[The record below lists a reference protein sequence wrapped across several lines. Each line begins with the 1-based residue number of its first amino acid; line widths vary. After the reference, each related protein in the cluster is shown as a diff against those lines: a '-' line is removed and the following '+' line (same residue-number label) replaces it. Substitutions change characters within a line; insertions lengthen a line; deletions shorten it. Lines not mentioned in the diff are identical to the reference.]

1 MTKFNKI
8 MRISILMFVLALG
21 GKLFAANSFIDGKK
35 WVVTHRVAMKD
46 GVILEVLV
54 DDRAPDW
61 FKEIS
66 SKVSMDSDSD
76 WWKKISPY
84 KKSKCAKVPLFVN
97 GISCG
102 RTWNKEEN
110 KFNDNFMF
118 SIDSIMTGTRF
129 TDYWKDEG
137 GKSRNNF
144 YEWNNFEEWSGMVDE
159 TVTPVQPEIYERDT
173 SATGPSVLDGEKVH
187 VAHRYSESNG
197 RIIEITVADTMPDWF
212 KNIAKIATLSDGWK
226 KNIAPDKKATKA
238 QVCADSLYCY
248 QNWNGSNLTGT
259 FKAEVSGGSYKE
271 VWKTTNSNGIYHAF
285 AYDYFEDMEGIVD
298 EAKAAKETVDNA
310 VISVSTAEA
319 KVNPPATDTYHN
331 PWGTCFSE
339 TDFQNGNY
347 KEGYLNVPGIFVQ
360 AKKTPY
366 GDKCKNGYYEFEY
379 NGMKWTFYSF
389 EEKKQSFISYR
400 TVGFE
405 NESDIK
411 EEVYRFWRL
420 NSEGLSYGFGS
431 CYERTCFKDG
441 KYYSW
446 AYASLGGVDS
456 EKKLWIKELP
466 GDPLETDVFRNVSH
480 PATYDMD
487 LYDGAIGGVLKY
499 PATWAKSTGAD
510 WTSLTKANLP
520 KAGDKITVHMKFTSD
535 TDIPELKVLPIDDSQ
550 GKDNI
555 INLSEAQSIKDI
567 KAGQMVDTVLT
578 FEVTEDA
585 KNWFILQL
593 SYDELRHPGTPALT
607 IEKALEKSSL
617 KS

>member
-1 MTKFNKI
+1 MTKLNKI
-8 MRISILMFVLALG
+8 MRISILMFIFALG
-21 GKLFAANSFIDGKK
+21 GKLFAASSIIEGKK

-61 FKEIS
+61 FKEIA
-66 SKVSMDSDSD
+66 SKVSMDTDSD

-84 KKSKCAKVPLFVN
+84 KKSQCAKVPLFVN

-102 RTWNKEEN
+102 RTWNRAEN

-118 SIDSIMTGTRF
+118 SINSIMTGTRF
-129 TDYWKDEG
+129 TDYWKNEG

-173 SATGPSVLDGEKVH
+173 SATGLSVQDGERVH

-197 RIIEITVADTMPDWF
+197 RIIEITVADTMPAWF
-212 KNIAKIATLSDGWK
+212 KNIAKNAILSDWWE

-238 QVCADSLYCY
+238 QVRADTLYCY

-259 FKAEVSGGSYKE
+259 FRVEVAVGDFNE
-271 VWKTTNSNGIYHAF
+271 VWKTTTSNGMYHAW

-298 EAKAAKETVDNA
+298 ESKAAKETSNNA
-310 VISVSTAEA
+310 VVSVSTAEA
-319 KVNPPATDTYHN
+319 KINPPATDTYHT

-339 TDFQNGNY
+339 SDFQNGNY

-379 NGMKWTFYSF
+379 KGMKWTFYSF
-389 EEKKQSFISYR
+389 EEKKQSYTSYR
-400 TVGFE
+400 TAGFE
-405 NESDIK
+405 NEDDIK
-411 EEVYRFWRL
+411 TDVYRFWRL
-420 NSEGLSYGFGS
+420 DSQGLSYGFGS
-431 CYERTCFKDG
+431 CYERVCFKDG

-466 GDPLETDVFRNVSH
+466 GDPLETDVFRIASH

-487 LYDGAIGGVLKY
+487 LYDGVIGGVLKY
-499 PATWAKSTGAD
+499 PASWAKSTGAD

-520 KAGDKITVHMKFTSD
+520 KAGDKITVHIKFMSD
-535 TDIPELKVLPIDDSQ
+535 TDIPELKVLPVDDSQ

-555 INLSEAQSIKDI
+555 INLSETQSIKNI
-567 KAGQMVDTVLT
+567 KAGQKVDTVLT
-578 FEVTEDA
+578 FEVTADA
-585 KNWFILQL
+585 KDWFILQL
-593 SYDELRHPGTPALT
+593 SYDELRHEGTPALT
-607 IEKALEKSSL
+607 IEKTVSKSTI
-617 KS
+617 K

>member
-8 MRISILMFVLALG
+8 MRICIIMFIFALG
-21 GKLFAANSFIDGKK
+21 GKLFAASSIIDGKK
-35 WVVTHRVAMKD
+35 WVVTHRVTMKD

-61 FKEIS
+61 FKEIA
-66 SKVSMDSDSD
+66 SKASMDTDSD

-84 KKSKCAKVPLFVN
+84 KKSQCAKVPLFVN

-102 RTWNKEEN
+102 RTWNDEDK

-118 SIDSIMTGTRF
+118 SINSIMTGTKF
-129 TDYWKDEG
+129 TDYWRNEG
-137 GKSRNNF
+137 GKSRNNH
-144 YEWNNFEEWSGMVDE
+144 YEWNNFEEWPGMVDE

-173 SATGPSVLDGEKVH
+173 SATGLSVQDGEKVY

-197 RIIEITVADTMPDWF
+197 RIIEITVADTMPAWF
-212 KNIAKIATLSDGWK
+212 KNIAKKAILSDWWE

-238 QVCADSLYCY
+238 QVRADTFYCY

-259 FKAEVSGGSYKE
+259 FRVEVALGGFNE
-271 VWKTTNSNGIYHAF
+271 VWKTANSNGIYHAW

-298 EAKAAKETVDNA
+298 ESKAAKETTDNA

-319 KVNPPATDTYHN
+319 KINPPATDTYHT

-339 TDFQNGNY
+339 SDFQNGNY
-347 KEGYLNVPGIFVQ
+347 KEGYVNVPGIFVQ

-389 EEKKQSFISYR
+389 EEKKQSYTSYR
-400 TVGFE
+400 TAGFE

-411 EEVYRFWRL
+411 EEIYRFWRL
-420 NSEGLSYGFGS
+420 NSQGLSYGFGS

-466 GDPLETDVFRNVSH
+466 GDPLETDVFRRASH

-535 TDIPELKVLPIDDSQ
+535 TDIPELKVLPLDDSQ
-550 GKDNI
+550 GEDNI
-555 INLSEAQSIKDI
+555 INLSEPQSIKEI
-567 KAGQMVDTVLT
+567 KAGQKVDTVLT
-578 FEVTEDA
+578 FEVTADA
-585 KNWFILQL
+585 KDWFILQL
-593 SYDELRHPGTPALT
+593 SYDELRHDGTPTLT
-607 IEKALEKSSL
+607 IEKAVDSSSI
-617 KS
+617 K